1 MYQLVETVVTKYLNV
16 ESIDV
21 HSVVTEALVKHV
33 DKLVVS
39 CNDYFFNSCHIMS
52 NGVVLYCSLFIT
64 LITLSSVHCFWQN
77 FLSLFLSLSLSFFFP
92 MNNVLPTHP
101 HSTGCFYNFL
111 FITSLEQ
118 FDYFVPLCSF
128 LHICCPKFSIN
139 SLDGWVYNFH
149 CLEIF

>member
-52 NGVVLYCSLFIT
+52 NGVVLYCSLKH
-64 LITLSSVHCFWQN
+64 LLSWSN
-77 FLSLFLSLSLSFFFP
+77 IYYDE
-92 MNNVLPTHP
+92 
-101 HSTGCFYNFL
+101 TGEYA
-111 FITSLEQ
+111 S
-118 FDYFVPLCSF
+118 S
-128 LHICCPKFSIN
+128 
-139 SLDGWVYNFH
+139 
-149 CLEIF
+149 